1 MKQNCDLKII
11 YKDESDA
18 KNTLAVYREQI
29 LFSTI
34 SHYHCSKHEGY
45 HLGHNRRL
53 SNRQILKIYKA
64 KPKEFS
70 NGKN

>member
-45 HLGHNRRL
+45 H
-53 SNRQILKIYKA
+53 RQILKIYKA